1 MLRRLGEF
9 TVRRRRIIMVA
20 TLVFVIAAG
29 AIGGNVASLLS
40 TGGFEDPGAES
51 TLARVALEDVFHQG
65 SPNIILLVTAKG
77 GDVDDPAVVKAG
89 AALTAELAK
98 QKDIDQAVSY
108 WTLGS
113 PPPLA
118 SVKGDQAMVLARI
131 AGSPGDNAIEERVA
145 ELSPRFTRSNELI
158 SVDVGGQAEVFRQV
172 GDQIEEDLKKAEIIS
187 FPVTLILLMIVF
199 GSVVAAGLP
208 LAIGI
213 FSIMGTFLILRIL
226 ISFTDVSIY
235 ALNLTTAMGLGLAI
249 DYALFIVS
257 RFREELANGKDTEA
271 AVIRT
276 VQTAGKTVLFSA
288 ATVAASLAALLVF
301 PLFFLRSFA
310 YAGIAVVALAAVGA
324 VLFLPAVLASLGPKV
339 DKFKLFHRTARTSE
353 QGFWHKL
360 AMTVMRRPVSI
371 GLAVMAVLIFLGA
384 PFLNVVFALPDDRV
398 MPESATSRRVHEA
411 FRVNF
416 NSNEANSLSVV
427 ATNAGGS
434 DSITTEIDAY
444 AIELSKV
451 EGASRVDAV
460 TGSYIGGVKVVDPNP
475 ASIRFAS
482 ATSTWLSVVP
492 SVEAQSPEGEQ
503 LVHDVR
509 AVESPF
515 EVSVAG
521 PSAQLVDSK
530 HSIFSRLPLALG
542 IIATVTFIVLFLMFG
557 SVLVPLKAVVLNL
570 LSLSATFGAMVW
582 IFQEGHLS
590 GFLNFTPTGALDTT
604 TPLLMFCVAFGLS
617 MDYEVFLLSRIKE
630 EHDRTGH
637 STESVAVGLEK
648 TGGIVT
654 AAAALLAVVFIAFS
668 TSQITFIKLFGVG
681 LALAVVMDA
690 TLIRGILVPA
700 FMRLAGEAN
709 WWAPK
714 WMKKIYDR
722 FGISDAEPE
731 DEANQSRDPI
741 GPPATVTP
749 N

>member
-1 MLRRLGEF
+1 MLRRLGRF
-9 TVRRRRIIMVA
+9 TVERRRIIMIA

-29 AIGGNVASLLS
+29 ALGGSVASLLS

-51 TLARVALEDVFHQG
+51 TLARVALEDVFDQG
-65 SPNIILLVTAKG
+65 TPNILLLVTAEG
-77 GDVDDPAVVKAG
+77 GDVNDPAVVEAG
-89 AALTAELAK
+89 IALTEELAHAK
-98 QKDIDQAVSY
+98 GISQAVSY

-118 SVKGDQAMVLARI
+118 SVGGGQALILGRI
-131 AGSPGDNAIEERVA
+131 AGSPGDNTITDRV
-145 ELSPRFTRSNELI
+145 EQLSPKFTRSNDLI
-158 SVDVGGQAEVFRQV
+158 SVGVGGQAEIFRQV
-172 GDQIEEDLKKAEIIS
+172 GSQIEEDLKRAEIIS
-187 FPVTLILLMIVF
+187 FPVTLLLLIIVF

-208 LAIGI
+208 LGIGI
-213 FSIMGTFLILRIL
+213 FAIMGTFLVLRVL
-226 ISFTDVSIY
+226 VSFTDVSIY

-257 RFREELANGKDTEA
+257 RYREELANGLEPHA

-276 VQTAGKTVLFSA
+276 VETAGKTVLFSA

-310 YAGIAVVALAAVGA
+310 YAGTAVVALAALGA
-324 VLFLPAVLASLGPKV
+324 VVFLPAVLATLGPNV
-339 DKFKLFHRTARTSE
+339 DKFRLFHRKAKTSD
-353 QGFWHKL
+353 QGFWHRL
-360 AMTVMRRPVSI
+360 AMMVMRRPVVI
-371 GLAVMAVLIFLGA
+371 GLAVMAVLLFLGA
-384 PFLNVVFALPDDRV
+384 PFLNVEFALPDDRV
-398 MPESATSRRVHEA
+398 LPESATGRQVQEDLRL
-411 FRVNF
+411 NF
-416 NSNEANSLSVV
+416 NSNESSSLSIV
-427 ATNAGGS
+427 ATDAGSS
-434 DSITTEIDAY
+434 DSLTSEVDAY
-444 AIELSKV
+444 AISLSKIP
-451 EGASRVDAV
+451 GTARVDAV
-460 TGSYIGGVKVVDPNP
+460 TGSYIGGLKVVEPNP
-475 ASIRFAS
+475 ASVRFAS
-482 ATSTWLSVVP
+482 EKSTWLSVVP
-492 SVEAQSPEGEQ
+492 SVEAQSAEGEQ
-503 LVHDVR
+503 LVNDVR
-509 AVESPF
+509 AVDAPF
-515 EVSVAG
+515 DVQVAG

-530 HSIFSRLPLALG
+530 ASIFSRLPLALG
-542 IIATVTFIVLFLMFG
+542 IIATITFVVLFLMFG
-557 SVLVPLKAVVLNL
+557 SVLVPIKAVVLNL
-570 LSLSATFGAMVW
+570 LSLTATFGAMVW

-630 EHDRTGH
+630 EHDRTGK

-654 AAAALLAVVFIAFS
+654 AAAAILALVFIAFS

-681 LALAVVMDA
+681 LALAVIMDA

-722 FGISDAEPE
+722 FGISDTESEPE
-731 DEANQSRDPI
+731 NRDAI